1 MPTKTLTYSVPV
13 RSKNQHLYQQRLE
26 LSNIALAQQQISG
39 INNAYLYNLIFGFN
53 PVAALPEIL
62 MSVNIL
68 FIPDSQMA

>member
-1 MPTKTLTYSVPV
+1 MPTKTLTFSVPV
-13 RSKNQHLYQQRLE
+13 SNKNQHLYQQRLE